1 MVKFKKI
8 ERSHEMN
15 AKKMFAVMA
24 IAMLVF
30 AFVGT
35 QSFAAGEEKEKGAP
49 TGKTYEREAY
59 KGVQGQTGRG
69 MTHRASEVMGLTV
82 KDKNGEKLGE
92 VEDIVIND
100 RGQAQ
105 YIILSHG
112 GVLGIGDKLIPIP
125 YKASRLDVE
134 KDALVLENVDKQ
146 MLERAP
152 NFDKKDW
159 KNIGEPE
166 WDRKVYGYYGQEPT
180 YGQDPTGYKT
190 RGTPGTD
197 PEKMRQE
204 KVVPKEP
211 MKEQREQ
218 KQQ

>member
-1 MVKFKKI
+1 
-8 ERSHEMN
+8 MN
-15 AKKMFAVMA
+15 AKKMFAVLA
-24 IAMLVF
+24 VVMLVF
-30 AFVGT
+30 AFVAT
-35 QSFAAGEEKEKGAP
+35 QAFAAGEEKEKGAA
-49 TGKTYEREAY
+49 TGKTYDREAY

-69 MTHRASEVMGLTV
+69 MMNRASEVMGLTV
-82 KDKNGEKLGE
+82 KDKKGEQLGQ
-92 VEDIVIND
+92 VEDIVID
-100 RGQAQ
+100 ARGQVQ

-112 GVLGIGDKLIPIP
+112 GVLGIGDKLVPIP
-125 YKASRLDVE
+125 YKASRVDVE
-134 KDALVLENVDKQ
+134 KNALVLDNVDKQ
-146 MLERAP
+146 MLEKAP

-180 YGQDPTGYKT
+180 GYKT
-190 RGTPGTD
+190 RETPGTD